1 MSTFLKRTSPLI
13 FRSILSTFIF
23 VLNSVLIFD
32 VTLFAI
38 EVCTEGI
45 ESIKK
50 IITKKSRTITA
61 SLDTILKKF
70 LILELSFNFES
81 KLTIIMPNH

>member
-13 FRSILSTFIF
+13 FRSIFSTFIF

-38 EVCTEGI
+38 EVCTEGNRKYQ
-45 ESIKK
+45 ENYY
-50 IITKKSRTITA
+50 KKSRTITA
-61 SLDTILKKF
+61 SLDTILKKISDTRIKF
-70 LILELSFNFES
+70 
-81 KLTIIMPNH
+81 